1 MFIDELP
8 GWARAELKAGRVAR
22 LAYLDDTGQPRVL
35 PVTYALA
42 EGAIWTAID
51 RKPKLRDI
59 PARVRWLRREPR
71 AGICVDVYDEDWSK
85 LAWVQ
90 LIGEVEV
97 LELEAGEAG
106 LRALVDKYAPYEDE
120 PPQGPL
126 LRLEVERSMS
136 WRAGDHLG

>member
-1 MFIDELP
+1 MSIEALP
-8 GWARAELKAGRVAR
+8 DWARVELDAGRVAR

-51 RKPKLRDI
+51 LKPKLRDI
-59 PARVRWLRREPR
+59 PARVAWLRREPR
-71 AGICVDVYDEDWSK
+71 VGLCVDVYHEDWTK

-90 LIGEVEV
+90 LIGEIEV
-97 LELEAGEAG
+97 LESEAGETG
-106 LRALVDKYAPYEDE
+106 LEALVDKYAPYEDQ
-120 PPQGPL
+120 PPPGPL
-126 LRLEVERSMS
+126 LRLEVERAMS

>member
-1 MFIDELP
+1 
-8 GWARAELKAGRVAR
+8 
-22 LAYLDDTGQPRVL
+22 
-35 PVTYALA
+35 
-42 EGAIWTAID
+42 
-51 RKPKLRDI
+51 
-59 PARVRWLRREPR
+59 VRWLRREPR

-106 LRALVDKYAPYEDE
+106 LRALVDKYVPYEDE